1 MDDDVNS
8 ATLASS
14 EPIDTILGH
23 VLSPGTGRFVAEYA
37 DFLVRV
43 DFKDISFHPAP
54 EVRSSEGYY
63 CYSGKRHSIWLDRG
77 SADFEGLLMHETLRG
92 VLLEK
97 GYPRTMCPAVLH
109 TCPYL
114 PYLGFLL
121 SSAIIDPVIDRRLTQ
136 GGFRVYNR
144 KVLIDRIATRIL
156 IDARQRDSESYEFL
170 TRKWILLTVLLD
182 LDPTFSGD
190 DTDRLKELIHDKLPL
205 SAKLAARL
213 AACIKEEGFSD
224 PYSALTA
231 MMRLRDSLK
240 LQEMIPIMDGNG
252 MRW

>member
-1 MDDDVNS
+1 MHDDVNS
-8 ATLASS
+8 ATLPLS

-23 VLSPGTGRFVAEYA
+23 VLSPGAGRFVAEYA
-37 DFLVRV
+37 DFLARV

-63 CYSGKRHSIWLDRG
+63 SYSGKRHSIWLDRE
-77 SADFEGLLMHETLRG
+77 SADFEGLLMHETVRG
-92 VLLEK
+92 LLLEK
-97 GYPRTMCPAVLH
+97 GYPRTTCPTALH
-109 TCPYL
+109 ACPYL

-121 SSAIIDPVIDRRLTQ
+121 SSTIIDPVIDRRLTQ

-144 KVLIDRIATRIL
+144 KVLIDRIATRISM
-156 IDARQRDSESYEFL
+156 DEGQKGSESYEFL
-170 TRKWILLTVLLD
+170 TSKWILLTVLLD
-182 LDPTFSGD
+182 LDSTFSGD
-190 DTDRLKELIHDKLPL
+190 DADSLKELIHDKFPL
-205 SAKLAARL
+205 SARLAARL

-252 MRW
+252 MCW